1 MKKSLIGLFLSLGVC
16 ALSIYL
22 LVTASPA
29 LEYPLG
35 ENDTVPLGSF
45 ITWAGLISLPM
56 SLYCGVRRFREPQGF
71 FYRSMAVALKIVIVL
86 AFLWV
91 PISYGLAGNM
101 NFNFGQSETFQ
112 GGQTAMS
119 LFWGLSLGIPLGTIV
134 LFAVHLIIEVFQRLF
149 HRRK

>member
-1 MKKSLIGLFLSLGVC
+1 MHKTYFLISLCVFLLCS
-16 ALSIYL
+16 YL

-45 ITWAGLISLPM
+45 ITWAGLISLPI
-56 SLYCGVRRFREPQGF
+56 SLYWAVRRFREPKGF
-71 FYRSMAVALKIVIVL
+71 VYRSMAVALKIVIVL

-101 NFNFGQSETFQ
+101 NFNFGQSEIFQ

-134 LFAVHLIIEVFQRLF
+134 LFVVHLMIVVWQRLF
-149 HRRK
+149 HRRD